1 MTKNTNTSKAT
12 RAVYTILRQ
21 ISTLVPREFASFAVV
36 EDAAHHDSK
45 RAGVCTGQLVQGD
58 ILVADRAY
66 LGISGVGPLETTGTS
81 IGHKRRE
88 VIAGVVV
95 GMVVAYGVWDLR
107 LHFSY
112 RRPCFATNCRNAI
125 PRFGGSP
132 PLTAALPL

>member
-58 ILVADRAY
+58 ILIY
-66 LGISGVGPLETTGTS
+66 INP
-81 IGHKRRE
+81 
-88 VIAGVVV
+88 VVN
-95 GMVVAYGVWDLR
+95 GCGENPM
-107 LHFSY
+107 
-112 RRPCFATNCRNAI
+112 RNI
-125 PRFGGSP
+125 LNLS
-132 PLTAALPL
+132 